1 MPDFDTL
8 FREFGN
14 TLAAAGR
21 TERTI
26 ENYVYALRGF
36 GRFLQPRTI
45 TDAVSDDIV
54 AYQRHLGG
62 RDLSDSAVRVATYA
76 LRFFYREVLEHR
88 DWNYARVPPPRRPQR
103 LPEVLDA
110 AEVEAILAAAPNLK
124 YRVAFMTVYGSGLRT
139 DEFLHLQPPQIDAA
153 RNVIRVSMG
162 KGRKDR
168 LVTLSPVLLE
178 ALRACWRT
186 YHPERYLFEGRIP
199 GQPLSA
205 TAVQRAFRSACLKAG
220 VTKHATPRTLRHS
233 FATHLV
239 EAGHEP
245 PVRADPARPPQPG
258 HHRHLHP
265 PGPQLVAGREEPP
278 RQPEHAQGLTR
289 AARRG
294 TLHRGRHPA
303 RPRGRAP
310 PW

>member
-1 MPDFDTL
+1 MPDLETL
-8 FREFGN
+8 VRRFTD

-26 ENYVYALRGF
+26 QNYVYALRGF
-36 GRFLQPRTI
+36 GRFLQPCTI
-45 TDAVSDDIV
+45 IDAVCDDIV

-62 RDLSDSAVRVATYA
+62 RALSDSSVRVATYA

-88 DWNYARVPPPRRPQR
+88 DWNYARVPAPTRPHR
-103 LPEVLDA
+103 LPEVLDT

-139 DEFLHLQPPQIDAA
+139 DEFLHLQPSWIDAA
-153 RNVIRVSMG
+153 REVIRVSMG

-168 LVTLSPVLLE
+168 LVTLSPVLLQ

-186 YHPERYLFEGRIP
+186 YHPKRYLFEGRIP

-205 TAVQRAFRSACLKAG
+205 TAVQRAFRSACVKAG

-239 EAGHEP
+239 EAGTNLRCVQTLLGH
-245 PVRADPARPPQPG
+245 RSLATTAIYTHLARNWWQDVKSPLDSLEKPK
-258 HHRHLHP
+258 
-265 PGPQLVAGREEPP
+265 V
-278 RQPEHAQGLTR
+278 
-289 AARRG
+289 
-294 TLHRGRHPA
+294 
-303 RPRGRAP
+303 
-310 PW
+310 